1 MNIKKIIATLIPLSF
16 LSVNGQN
23 CSVQYGQ
30 IQNNSI
36 VLKVDAI
43 REIEKIKPIWAW
55 FGYDEPN
62 YTYMKDGMKLLTEIS
77 ALSSVPVYVRVHNIL
92 TTDDGEPGLK
102 WGSTNV
108 YTEDIDGNP
117 IYDWTKVDRIL
128 DTFRE
133 RNIKPILELGFMP
146 RVLSIHPDPYRN
158 HEWPLNAMMKTGWTY
173 PPKDYKKWEQLIF
186 QFTKHCML
194 RYGKKEI
201 ESWYWEVWNEP
212 DISFYW
218 NGTKDDFFKMYD
230 FAVSGVKRVSPEIK
244 VGGPTTT
251 DPRNDDA
258 ANFYR
263 AFLQHCLDGKNY
275 VTGKKGS
282 PLDYITFHAKG
293 NPVFV
298 DGHVQMN
305 INLQLKSIAKG
316 FEIISSFPKFK
327 NLPIIIGE
335 SDPEGCAACEGDN
348 LVYRNG
354 TLYSSYQ
361 AAVFAKT
368 YELAD
373 QYKVNLIGAVTWA
386 FEFENKPWFA
396 SYRDLATNGVN
407 KPVLNIYRMY
417 GLMGGKRINVSGGK
431 NDLKTMIDTGVKGSN
446 ADINA
451 LATKDKNSMAIMV
464 WNYHDNDLAAL
475 ASNIELEIIGLPKG
489 KVLVHEYRIDKE
501 NSNSFQAWKKM
512 GSPLN
517 PTLEQITQLE
527 KASQLMLFT
536 SPEWI
541 TTSNNKTI
549 RRIELPSQG
558 VSLLNFSW

>member
-23 CSVQYGQ
+23 YSVQYGQ

-36 VLKVDAI
+36 VLKVDAT